1 MIEVL
6 EEMGPCAQAAVPA
19 LSKLV
24 LASEAG
30 NARAFADLD
39 PMRAREALR
48 KIDPRAEK
56 EVPAERPPP

>member
-1 MIEVL
+1 
-6 EEMGPCAQAAVPA
+6 